1 MPSYQ
6 GRALTLEPGRRRPIA
21 RWTRILQVLGVL
33 ATLVALAHVPWTDLR
48 HRWGVVSGVRVHG
61 AHYLD
66 PGRIIAESG
75 IRPGDDLVRIDPA
88 RARQALLMDSRIAS
102 ATVRRGFLR
111 AVDITVEEREPVLL
125 VEHGVPWE
133 IDADGV
139 LLAPLQK
146 GVVADVPLLIGA
158 DFAALPAG
166 THLTPPAVERGIQW
180 IRALSDRELQL
191 AGQVSEID
199 VSSPLRT
206 SLTLMSGTRVLAPA
220 WPPSARRLTALRVVL
235 ADLGQKGIRADEVD
249 VRFRNQVIVRPAAT
263 SGAETASQRG

>member
-6 GRALTLEPGRRRPIA
+6 GRALSLEPARRRPA
-21 RWTRILQVLGVL
+21 GQWSRILQVLGVI
-33 ATLVALAHVPWTDLR
+33 AVLVVLAHVPWSDLR
-48 HRWGVVSGVRVHG
+48 HRWGVVSAIRVHG

-66 PGRIIAESG
+66 PARITAEAG
-75 IRPGDDLVRIDPA
+75 IRPGDDLLRIDAA
-88 RARQALLMDSRIAS
+88 RARQALLLDSRIAS
-102 ATVRRGFLR
+102 ARVRHGFLR
-111 AVDITVEEREPVLL
+111 TIDISVEEREPVLL

-133 IDADGV
+133 IDANGV

-146 GVVADVPLLIGA
+146 GVVADVPLLVGA
-158 DFAALPAG
+158 EFGGLPAG
-166 THLTPPAVERGIQW
+166 TQTTPPAVERGIQW

-249 VRFRNQVIVRPAAT
+249 VRFRNQVIVRPAT
-263 SGAETASQRG
+263 SGAERT

>member
-6 GRALTLEPGRRRPIA
+6 GRALSLEPARRSPAA
-21 RWTRILQVLGVL
+21 RWTRIVQVLAIL
-33 ATLVALAHVPWTDLR
+33 IALVALAHVPWGDLR

-66 PGRIIAESG
+66 TGRIVAESG
-75 IRPGDDLVRIDPA
+75 IKPGDDLLRIDPT
-88 RARQALLMDSRIAS
+88 RARQALLMDSRIAG
-102 ATVRRGFLR
+102 ARVRRGFLR
-111 AVDITVEEREPVLL
+111 TVDITVEEREPVLL

-133 IDADGV
+133 IDATGV

-146 GVVADVPLLIGA
+146 GVVADVPLLVGA

-166 THLTPPAVERGIQW
+166 THVSPPAVERGIQW
-180 IRALSDRELQL
+180 IHALSDRELQL

-249 VRFRNQVIVRPAAT
+249 VRFRNQVIVRPAA
-263 SGAETASQRG
+263 SGAETRS

>member
-6 GRALTLEPGRRRPIA
+6 GRALSLEPVRRRPAA
-21 RWTRILQVLGVL
+21 RWARIGQVLAVL
-33 ATLVALAHVPWTDLR
+33 AVLVALAHVPWADLR
-48 HRWGVVSGVRVHG
+48 HRWGAVSGVRVHG

-66 PGRIIAESG
+66 PARIAAESG
-75 IRPGDDLVRIDPA
+75 IKPGDDLLRVDPA
-88 RARQALLMDSRIAS
+88 RARQSLLLDSRIAN
-102 ATVRRGFLR
+102 ARVGRGFLR

-133 IDADGV
+133 IDASGV

-146 GVVADVPLLIGA
+146 GVVADVPLLVGA
-158 DFAALPAG
+158 DFGALPAG
-166 THLTPPAVERGIQW
+166 THVSPPAVERGIQW

-199 VSSPLRT
+199 VSSPWRT
-206 SLTLMSGTRVLAPA
+206 SLTLMSGTRVVAPA

-249 VRFRNQVIVRPAAT
+249 VRFRNQVIVRPAA
-263 SGAETASQRG
+263 ASPTERT